1 MNKALF
7 YIIIKSLSEKIPEVF
22 DAFYKE
28 TLPMHCIS
36 CFHKS
41 EIKE

>member
-7 YIIIKSLSEKIPEVF
+7 YIIIKSLSEKIPEV

-28 TLPMHCIS
+28 TLPMHCIA